1 MKRSQEVTEMNPK
14 IHLFG
19 MAVAASMLLVLASGC
34 ASSSS
39 PSSSPSSFEQSPM
52 TSHMKSAVGTPDELS
67 PIAPAEARNVRKV
80 GNQWMCDLNGQVMVY
95 NSASGQWEPKH

>member
-1 MKRSQEVTEMNPK
+1 MKSRIYLS
-14 IHLFG
+14 G
-19 MAVAASMLLVLASGC
+19 MAFAASMLLVLASGC